1 VRCDFSTD
9 RLNCRYDPVCQ
20 TPDRIGQA
28 VARLGY
34 KVSAPG
40 QSGSALRGEFVR
52 WVVSALL
59 SVNVMMLSWALYS
72 GFFTDLTTEG
82 IRTISWPIAIMATV
96 VMVYGGGPVVR
107 KAWFGLR
114 HGAPGMETLIVLGAG
129 SAYIYSLFNFRS
141 DSLHLYFDTAC
152 MLVTLLLLGKLLE
165 AQAKNRVRRDLE
177 GFLSLQPT
185 KVKRC
190 SPAWPQGRYVAID
203 QLGPGDTFRSGPD
216 EVVPADGRVIQGQA
230 RLDVAAITGEPRPVA
245 VKPGDAVVSGSR
257 VVQGDLV
264 VRAEQVGAE
273 ALLGQMI
280 TVVQESLGRK
290 TRLENRTDR
299 LLTIFVPLIVA
310 LAAITGTVAYMAGVS
325 GDGALVRAVTVLVIT
340 CPCALGIA
348 IPLTRVAGISGAGRR
363 GILVRNYEAFEQAG
377 RIDTVVLDK
386 TGIVTHGTWRV
397 ERIDVC
403 DGRSEAE
410 LLSLAMGLEIG
421 TDHAVA
427 RALHA
432 YGRQCGVASSAIEAI
447 QSHPDGVSGRHA
459 GRALKIGSRAFALDG
474 AAGTA
479 TSAHALSEVV
489 LSVDGQ
495 QWAVF
500 YFGDTVRPSMR
511 AAVQRLKQRGW
522 QLQLLS
528 GDDAGAVRAVAD
540 AVGIAHYDGGQ
551 LPQDKVA
558 RIRALQLQGRC
569 VAMVGDGI
577 NDAPA
582 MVQADL
588 SVAVHSGAP
597 LARQTAAITLMRDP
611 AQMLDFLD
619 WAFQVDRKVRQNLWC
634 ALGYNVVSIPVAM
647 AGLLSPLVAVTAMLL
662 SSLTV
667 IGNTLLLVRKG

>member
-1 VRCDFSTD
+1 
-9 RLNCRYDPVCQ
+9 
-20 TPDRIGQA
+20 
-28 VARLGY
+28 
-34 KVSAPG
+34 
-40 QSGSALRGEFVR
+40 
-52 WVVSALL
+52 
-59 SVNVMMLSWALYS
+59 
-72 GFFTDLTTEG
+72 
-82 IRTISWPIAIMATV
+82 
-96 VMVYGGGPVVR
+96 
-107 KAWFGLR
+107 
-114 HGAPGMETLIVLGAG
+114 
-129 SAYIYSLFNFRS
+129 
-141 DSLHLYFDTAC
+141 
-152 MLVTLLLLGKLLE
+152 
-165 AQAKNRVRRDLE
+165 
-177 GFLSLQPT
+177 
-185 KVKRC
+185 
-190 SPAWPQGRYVAID
+190 
-203 QLGPGDTFRSGPD
+203 
-216 EVVPADGRVIQGQA
+216 
-230 RLDVAAITGEPRPVA
+230 
-245 VKPGDAVVSGSR
+245 VVSGSR
-257 VVQGDLV
+257 VVQGELV
-264 VRAEQVGAE
+264 VSAEQVGAE
-273 ALLGQMI
+273 AMLGQMI
-280 TVVQESLGRK
+280 AVVQESLGRK

-310 LAAITGTVAYMAGVS
+310 LAAITGTVAYLAGVS

-386 TGIVTHGTWRV
+386 TGTVTHGTWRV

-410 LLSLAMGLEIG
+410 VLSLAMGLEIAA
-421 TDHAVA
+421 DHTVA

-432 YGRQCGVASSAIEAI
+432 YGRQYGVTPTAIEAI
-447 QSHPDGVSGRHA
+447 RSHPDGVSGRHA
-459 GRALKIGSRAFALDG
+459 GRALRIGNRAFALD
-474 AAGTA
+474 AAAGGTA
-479 TSAHALSEVV
+479 TGTHALSEVV
-489 LSVDGQ
+489 LSVDGI

-522 QLQLLS
+522 QLHLLS
-528 GDDAGAVRAVAD
+528 GDNAGAVCAVAD
-540 AVGIAHYDGGQ
+540 AVGIAHCEGGQ

-558 RIRALQLQGRC
+558 RIRALQSQGRR
-569 VAMVGDGI
+569 VAMMGDGI

-619 WAFQVDRKVRQNLWC
+619 WASQVDRKVRQNLWC
-634 ALGYNVVSIPVAM
+634 ALGYNMVSVPVAM

>member
-1 VRCDFSTD
+1 
-9 RLNCRYDPVCQ
+9 
-20 TPDRIGQA
+20 
-28 VARLGY
+28 
-34 KVSAPG
+34 
-40 QSGSALRGEFVR
+40 
-52 WVVSALL
+52 
-59 SVNVMMLSWALYS
+59 
-72 GFFTDLTTEG
+72 
-82 IRTISWPIAIMATV
+82 
-96 VMVYGGGPVVR
+96 
-107 KAWFGLR
+107 
-114 HGAPGMETLIVLGAG
+114 METLIVLGAG

-141 DSLHLYFDTAC
+141 ASLHLYFDTAC
-152 MLVTLLLLGKLLE
+152 MLVTLLLLGKLIE

-185 KVKRC
+185 KVKLC

-216 EVVPADGRVIQGQA
+216 EVVPADGRVVQGQA

-280 TVVQESLGRK
+280 AVVQESLGRK

-299 LLTIFVPLIVA
+299 LLTFFVPLIVA
-310 LAAITGTVAYMAGVS
+310 LAAITGTVAYLAGVS

-386 TGIVTHGTWRV
+386 TGTVTHGTWRV

-410 LLSLAMGLEIG
+410 LLSLAMGLEIAA
-421 TDHAVA
+421 DHTVA

-432 YGRQCGVASSAIEAI
+432 YGRQCGVAPTAIEAI
-447 QSHPDGVSGRHA
+447 RSHPDGVSGRHA
-459 GRALKIGSRAFALDG
+459 GRALRIGSRAFALDA
-474 AAGTA
+474 AAGGTV
-479 TSAHALSEVV
+479 TGAHALSEVV
-489 LSVDGQ
+489 LSVDGI

-500 YFGDTVRPSMR
+500 YFGDTVRPNMR

-522 QLQLLS
+522 QLHLLS
-528 GDDAGAVRAVAD
+528 GDNASAVRAVAD
-540 AVGIAHYDGGQ
+540 AVGIAHFEGGQ

-558 RIRALQLQGRC
+558 CIRALQSQGRC

-597 LARQTAAITLMRDP
+597 LARQTGAITLMRDP

-619 WAFQVDRKVRQNLWC
+619 WASQVDRKVRQNLWC
-634 ALGYNVVSIPVAM
+634 ALGYNMVCIPVAM